1 MVDRVFNRGIAGHF
15 VRRKYCKYIQKMV
28 KMDALIAETCRLWC
42 NMTMLSNW
50 QLAC

>member
-1 MVDRVFNRGIAGHF
+1 MVDGVFNRGIAGHF